1 MKLASTCSLTAI
13 MPVSVSRTIIEQ
25 IKRLIPP
32 LDGSLHKGQSGQ
44 LFTASE
50 QCSEVNEDSAQDA
63 LGFWEVH

>member
-1 MKLASTCSLTAI
+1 
-13 MPVSVSRTIIEQ
+13 MPVSRTIIEQ

>member
-1 MKLASTCSLTAI
+1 VKLASTCSPTAI
-13 MPVSVSRTIIEQ
+13 MPVSRTIIEQ